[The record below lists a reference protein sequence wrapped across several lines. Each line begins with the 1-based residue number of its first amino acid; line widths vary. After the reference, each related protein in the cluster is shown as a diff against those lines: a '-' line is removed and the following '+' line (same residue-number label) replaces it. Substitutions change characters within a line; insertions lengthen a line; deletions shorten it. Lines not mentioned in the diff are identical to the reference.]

1 MSEIQKQQVAKLIE
15 NREIARL
22 GGGEKAIQK
31 QHEKGKYT
39 ARERIQM
46 LLDEGSFEEFDM
58 FVTHRCYDFGMEK
71 KHTFGDGVVTG
82 YGTID
87 GRLVYVFAQDVTV
100 TAGSL
105 SISLADKIC
114 KVMDMAMR
122 NGAPC
127 IGLNDSGGA
136 RIQEGVNAL
145 AGYANIFQ
153 RNVMASGVIP
163 QISAIFGP
171 CAGGAVYSPA
181 LTDFIIMR
189 RQTSNMFLTGPKVVK
204 TVTGEDVT
212 QEQLGGADMHTTKSG
227 VAQFAVD
234 TEEEGIALIRG
245 LLSYMPQNNMEPA
258 PKIPC
263 ADDIAR
269 KEDILNEIIPDNPNK
284 PYDMYEVIRGIVDNG
299 EYLESAATYAK
310 NIITCFARFNGQ
322 SVGIIANQPNF
333 MAGVLD
339 INASRKAA
347 RFVRFC
353 DAFNIPIVTLVD
365 VPGFL
370 PGTGQEYG
378 GVITHGAKLLFAY
391 CEATVPKVTVTLRKA
406 YGGAYIVMS
415 SKHIRGDI
423 NYAWPTAE
431 IAVMGASGAVE
442 VLHAK
447 ALAAFENAEEKA
459 KFIAEKEQEY
469 KDKFSNP
476 YNAARYGYIDDV
488 IEPRNTRFRVI
499 RALESLQTKRETN
512 PAKKHSNIPL

>member
-1 MSEIQKQQVAKLIE
+1 MSEIQKQQVANLIE
-15 NREIARL
+15 NREVARL
-22 GGGEKAIQK
+22 GGGEKAIEK
-31 QHEKGKYT
+31 QHSKGKYT
-39 ARERIQM
+39 ARERIHM

-87 GRLVYVFAQDVTV
+87 GRLVYVFAQDFTV

-105 SISLADKIC
+105 SISMAEKIC

-145 AGYANIFQ
+145 AGYANIFM
-153 RNVMASGVIP
+153 RNVMASGMIP

-189 RQTSNMFLTGPKVVK
+189 RETSYMFLTGPKVVK

-212 QEQLGGADMHTTKSG
+212 QEQLGGATMHTTKSG

-234 TEEEGIALIRG
+234 TEEEGIALIRD
-245 LLSYMPQNNMEPA
+245 LLSYMPQNNLESA
-258 PKIPC
+258 PEIPC
-263 ADDIAR
+263 TDDIAR
-269 KEDILNEIIPDNPNK
+269 KEDTLNEIIPDHPNK
-284 PYDMYEVIRGIVDNG
+284 PYDMYDVIRAIVDNG
-299 EYLESAATYAK
+299 EYLESAASFAK

-370 PGTGQEYG
+370 PGTAQEYG

-447 ALAAFENAEEKA
+447 ELAAITDPEEKA
-459 KFIAEKEQEY
+459 KYVEKLEQEY

-499 RALESLQTKRETN
+499 RALESLRNKRTHN
-512 PAKKHSNIPL
+512 PNKKHCNIPL

>member
-1 MSEIQKQQVAKLIE
+1 MSDIQKQVEKLIE
-15 NREIARL
+15 NRELARL
-22 GGGEKAIQK
+22 GGGQKAIDK

-58 FVTHRCYDFGMEK
+58 FVTHRCADFGMDK

-82 YGTID
+82 YGTIN
-87 GRLVYVFAQDVTV
+87 GRLVYIYAQDFTV

-105 SISLADKIC
+105 SITMAEKIC
-114 KVMDMAMR
+114 KVQDMALS

-136 RIQEGVNAL
+136 RIQEGINAL

-153 RNVMASGVIP
+153 RNVLSSGVIP
-163 QISAIFGP
+163 QISAILGP

-181 LTDFIIMR
+181 LTDFVIMK

-212 QEQLGGADMHTTKSG
+212 QEQLGGATMHTTKSG
-227 VAQFAVD
+227 VAQFAVE
-234 TEEEGIALIRG
+234 TEEECVALIRN
-245 LLSYMPQNNMEPA
+245 LLSYLPQNNMEDA
-258 PKIPC
+258 PLALCK
-263 ADDIAR
+263 DNIAR
-269 KEDILNEIIPDNPNK
+269 LEDSLNEIIPDNPNK
-284 PYDMYEVIRGIVDNG
+284 AYDMSEVIRAIVDDG
-299 EYLESAATYAK
+299 EYLEQAPSYAK

-322 SVGIIANQPNF
+322 SVGIIANQPKF

-353 DAFNIPIVTLVD
+353 DAFNIPLVTLVD

-370 PGTGQEYG
+370 PGTAQEYG

-391 CEATVPKVTVTLRKA
+391 CEATVPKVTVVLRKA

-431 IAVMGASGAVE
+431 IAVMGASGAVG

-447 ALAAFENAEEKA
+447 DIAAIEDAEERA
-459 KFIAEKEQEY
+459 KYIAEQEKEY
-469 KDKFSNP
+469 NDKFSNP
-476 YNAARYGYIDDV
+476 YNAARYGYIDDI
-488 IEPRNTRFRVI
+488 IEPRNTRFRII
-499 RALESLQTKRETN
+499 RALQSLATKRLQN
-512 PAKKHSNIPL
+512 PPKKHSNIPL

>member
-1 MSEIQKQQVAKLIE
+1 MSEIQKKINELVE
-15 NREIARL
+15 NRQTARL
-22 GGGEKAIQK
+22 GGGQK
-31 QHEKGKYT
+31 RIDAQHDKGKYT
-39 ARERIQM
+39 ARERIDM

-58 FVTHRCYDFGMEK
+58 FVTHRCTDFGMDK
-71 KHTFGDGVVTG
+71 SHTFGDGVVTG
-82 YGTID
+82 YGTVD
-87 GRLVYVFAQDVTV
+87 GRLVYIFAQDFTV
-100 TAGSL
+100 SAGSL
-105 SISLADKIC
+105 SITMAEKIC
-114 KVMDMAMR
+114 KVQDMALR

-127 IGLNDSGGA
+127 IGINDSGGA

-153 RNVMASGVIP
+153 RNVMSSGVIP

-181 LTDFIIMR
+181 LTDFIIMKN
-189 RQTSNMFLTGPKVVK
+189 QTSNMFLTGPKVVK

-212 QEQLGGADMHTTKSG
+212 QEQLGGALMHNTKSG
-227 VAQFAVD
+227 VSQFAVD
-234 TEEEGIALIRG
+234 TEEEGISLIRK
-245 LLSYMPQNNMEPA
+245 LLSYLPSNNMEEA
-258 PKIPC
+258 PLAVCTDKIT
-263 ADDIAR
+263 R
-269 KEDILNEIIPDNPNK
+269 LEDSLNEIIPDNPNK
-284 PYDMYEVIRGIVDNG
+284 PYDMTEVISAIVDDG
-299 EYLESAATYAK
+299 EFLEQAAGYAK

-322 SVGIIANQPNF
+322 SVGIVANQPKF

-347 RFVRFC
+347 RFIRFC

-370 PGTGQEYG
+370 PGTTQEYG

-406 YGGAYIVMS
+406 YGGAYIVMA

-442 VLHAK
+442 VLQGR
-447 ALAAFENAEEKA
+447 AAAAIEDAEERA

-469 KDKFSNP
+469 NDKFSNP

-499 RALESLQTKRETN
+499 RALQSLTNKRLQN